1 MLKLAT
7 MTDNP
12 VKIVDGRTL
21 SPACWW
27 QPIQEGCRSRKSPP
41 RGVVWHW
48 TAGERP
54 AEGVCSTLRSRKLS
68 IHYVIDPDGRIVQC
82 ADPASTVTYH
92 AGTANEWTVGIEIVS
107 RGVQP
112 ALPAR
117 PREPISVKVHNRT
130 VAALNFTPAQYSSI
144 LYLAEHLSNELDIP
158 KRCAVVDPAVMSA
171 KEQLVFRGHL
181 EHAHV
186 SAGKIDSGGLVM
198 KFLKEK
204 WSSK

>member
-1 MLKLAT
+1 
-7 MTDNP
+7 MTENAP
-12 VKIVDGRTL
+12 KIVDGKTL

-27 QPIQEGCRSRKSPP
+27 KPLQEGCRRRKSPP

-48 TAGERP
+48 TAGERA

-68 IHYVIDPDGRIVQC
+68 IHYVIDADGRIVQC
-82 ADPASTVTYH
+82 ADPATTVTFH

-117 PREPISVKVHNRT
+117 PRKPVSVRVHNRP
-130 VAALNFTPAQYSSI
+130 VAALDFTAAQYSSI
-144 LYLAEHLSNELDIP
+144 LFLADHLSNELSIP
-158 KRCAVVDPAVMSA
+158 KTCAAVEPVVMSPA
-171 KEQLVFRGHL
+171 QQLQFRGHL

-186 SAGKIDSGGLVM
+186 SSGKIDSGGLVM
-198 KFLKEK
+198 KFLQEQWNSPK
-204 WSSK
+204 